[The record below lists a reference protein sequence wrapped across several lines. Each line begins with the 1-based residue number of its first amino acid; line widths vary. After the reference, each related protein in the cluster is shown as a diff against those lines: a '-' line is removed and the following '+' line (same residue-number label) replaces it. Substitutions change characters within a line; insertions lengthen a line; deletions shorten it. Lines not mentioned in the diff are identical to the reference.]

1 MRMNAQLREFILIG
15 FMVLLLAGLFSFDIY
30 SPTAFAD
37 HEFYVMV
44 VLVAT
49 ASRFS
54 WMPSIA
60 AGAGTILTMVGGL
73 GTPWFAYLPPWV
85 QIGNRS
91 ISIAI
96 LWVLVWFAWKRR
108 QAETALRKAN
118 EDLERKVAERT
129 QELATVNQ
137 TLVTEITER
146 VQTEQALRLSQGRL
160 AGILDIAEDAI
171 IVADI
176 NRTITLFNQGAA
188 RLFGYDADEVLGHSL
203 DELLPQRFRA
213 EHSHYITDFARSPET
228 ARRMAQRRDV
238 FGLKRDGTEFPA
250 EASISKLTVGEDTTF
265 TVIVRDITER
275 RQTEHQLR
283 SLTIQLMTAQEEE
296 RRRISR
302 ELHDDINQRL
312 ALLAIEMGRLETN
325 FPILLG
331 AARQAFQSLAQQL
344 AAISDDVRQIAYQL
358 HPSILDDLG
367 LSAALE
373 QLANAFSANTGIK
386 TIVVQEDFGES
397 LPHDIA
403 SCLYRIVQ
411 ESLTNVRKHANASRV
426 ELELTCDGQDIT
438 LCIRDSGVGFDL
450 ERVRNDHRGL
460 GLVNMR
466 ERVQSVHG
474 CLEIQAEPGQG
485 TRILVQIP
493 LPGAHHEPTAR
504 PIG

>member
-1 MRMNAQLREFILIG
+1 MNLAETEWRLG
-15 FMVLLLAGLFSFDIY
+15 GVMLLL
-30 SPTAFAD
+30 
-37 HEFYVMV
+37 MV
-44 VLVAT
+44 VLFVVDTITPHGFTDHVLYATVVLIAT
-49 ASRFS
+49 ASHHV
-54 WMPSIA
+54 WMPSVV
-60 AGAGTILTMVGGL
+60 AGIGSVLIMVGMILSPASPG
-73 GTPWFAYLPPWV
+73 LPPWMPF
-85 QIGNRS
+85 GNR
-91 ISIAI
+91 IFTVTV
-96 LWVLVWFAWKRR
+96 LWILVWFAWKRR
-108 QAETALRKAN
+108 QAETALKEVNMAQ
-118 EDLERKVAERT
+118 EAKIVERT
-129 QELATVNQ
+129 HDLADVNRA
-137 TLVTEITER
+137 LVSEITER
-146 VQTEQALRLSQGRL
+146 MQTEQAYRRSEGRL
-160 AGILDIAEDAI
+160 ASILDMAEDAI
-171 IVADI
+171 IVTDK
-176 NRTITLFNQGAA
+176 NRTVTLFNQGAA
-188 RLFGYDADEVLGHSL
+188 RLFGHNADEILGHSL
-203 DELLPQRFRA
+203 DLLLPERFRGG
-213 EHSHYITDFARSPET
+213 HSRHIEAFTHSPET
-228 ARRMAQRRDV
+228 ARRMATRRDV
-238 FGLKRDGTEFPA
+238 FGLKRDGSEFPA
-250 EASISKLTVGEDTTF
+250 EASISKLKVGEDTTF

-275 RQTEHQLR
+275 QQTEHQLR
-283 SLTIQLMTAQEEE
+283 SLTTQLMTAQEEE

-325 FPILLG
+325 FPVLLG

-344 AAISDDVRQIAYQL
+344 AAISDDVRQIAYQF

-493 LPGAHHEPTAR
+493 LPGAHHEPTAS

>member
-1 MRMNAQLREFILIG
+1 MNLAETEWRLG
-15 FMVLLLAGLFSFDIY
+15 GVMLLL
-30 SPTAFAD
+30 
-37 HEFYVMV
+37 MV
-44 VLVAT
+44 VLFVVDTITPHGFTDHVLYATVVLIAT
-49 ASRFS
+49 ASHHV
-54 WMPSIA
+54 WMPSVV
-60 AGAGTILTMVGGL
+60 AGIGSVLIMVGMIMSPASPG
-73 GTPWFAYLPPWV
+73 LPPWMPF
-85 QIGNRS
+85 GNR
-91 ISIAI
+91 IFTVTV
-96 LWVLVWFAWKRR
+96 LWILVWFAWKRR
-108 QAETALRKAN
+108 QAETALKEVNMAQ
-118 EDLERKVAERT
+118 EAKIVERT
-129 QELATVNQ
+129 HDLADVNRA
-137 TLVTEITER
+137 LVSEITER
-146 VQTEQALRLSQGRL
+146 MHTEQAYRRSEGRL
-160 AGILDIAEDAI
+160 ASILDMAEDAI
-171 IVADI
+171 IVTDK
-176 NRTITLFNQGAA
+176 NRTVTLFNQGAA
-188 RLFGYDADEVLGHSL
+188 RLFGHNADEILGHSL
-203 DELLPQRFRA
+203 DLLLPERFRGG
-213 EHSHYITDFARSPET
+213 HSRHIEAFTHSPET

-250 EASISKLTVGEDTTF
+250 EASISKLKVGEDTTF

-275 RQTEHQLR
+275 RQTERQLR
-283 SLTIQLMTAQEEE
+283 SLTTQLMTAQEEE

-312 ALLAIEMGRLETN
+312 ALLAIKMGRLEAS
-325 FPILLG
+325 FPVLLG

-397 LPHDIA
+397 LPRDIA

-450 ERVRNDHRGL
+450 ERIRNDHRSL

-493 LPGAHHEPTAR
+493 LPGAHHEPTAS